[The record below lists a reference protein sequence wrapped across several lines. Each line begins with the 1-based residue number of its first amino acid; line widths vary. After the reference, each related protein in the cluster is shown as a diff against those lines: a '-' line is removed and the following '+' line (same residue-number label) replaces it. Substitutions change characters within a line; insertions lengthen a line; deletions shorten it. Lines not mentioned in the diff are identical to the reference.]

1 MLSLVAAVVLSA
13 QADTTADLHLY
24 RYWRDPDVT
33 NVVALVSV
41 PLSGLTYA
49 PGEDGRTRV
58 ARYEIDMSVTD
69 ADGNVLLSE
78 AWGNRVRVGMGDVP
92 ASSRAVENVSFDLR
106 PGVYSLV
113 FEVRD
118 SISGTSRRLQ
128 ESVEASDARPRMGSV
143 MLAQS
148 IARANEGEAVPA
160 GSLVRNGYVIAPDME
175 GRQPS
180 RGAALRM
187 YTEVYPP
194 SGPAGEQPASVQV
207 VLTPTDN
214 PSAAQV
220 APAIRKR
227 YPRGGGLE
235 IVNLPLDGLEPGSY
249 EVELRVSF
257 ADSVVSEARSLTIE
271 EPPQAVASA
280 TREKLFDGWVEPQLD
295 SLWEKSKYF
304 STPRD
309 RRLYEGLSMEGK
321 RNFLEDFWAR
331 RDPTPG
337 DPNEGYLEFRK
348 RVDEANREFDLS
360 GNPGEGWSSARG
372 RVWILRGEPFER
384 IVRTTRPDS
393 RANSRASGARD
404 YEIWRYAG
412 ARTEFFLFFD
422 QTGFDNF
429 HQIFS
434 TDPEEFTQPNWP
446 ELFPDEDMDFLTD
459 LLGVGRT
466 DRSSAPRNRE

>member
-1 MLSLVAAVVLSA
+1 MIGALTAALLAV

-49 PGEDGRTRV
+49 PDEDGRTRV
-58 ARYEIDMSVTD
+58 ARYDIDMSVTD

-78 AWGNRVRVGMGDVP
+78 GWGNRVRVGMGDVP

-106 PGVYSLV
+106 PGAYSV
-113 FEVRD
+113 AFEVRD
-118 SISGTSRRLQ
+118 SISGTSRRMEERVQ
-128 ESVEASDARPRMGSV
+128 ASDTRPRMGSV
-143 MLAQS
+143 ILAQS
-148 IARANEGEAVPA
+148 IARATEGEAVPA
-160 GSLVRNGYVIAPDME
+160 GSLVRNGYVISPDME

-194 SGPAGEQPASVQV
+194 AGPAGEEPASVQV
-207 VLTPTDN
+207 VLTPAAN
-214 PSAAQV
+214 PSAAQT

-227 YPRGGGLE
+227 YPAGGGLE
-235 IVNLPLDGLEPGSY
+235 IVNLPLDGLEPGTY
-249 EVELRVSF
+249 EVELRVAF

-271 EPPQAVASA
+271 APPEPVASA
-280 TREKLFDGWVEPQLD
+280 DREKLFEGWVEAQLD
-295 SLWEKSKYF
+295 SVWEKSKYF
-304 STPRD
+304 SQPRD

-331 RDPTPG
+331 RDPIAG

-348 RVDEANREFDLS
+348 RVDEANREFDLA
-360 GNPGEGWSSARG
+360 GNPGEGWSTPRG

-384 IVRTTRPDS
+384 FRQKTTGRGGGE
-393 RANSRASGARD
+393 RA
-404 YEIWRYAG
+404 YEVWRYPG
-412 ARTEFFLFFD
+412 VRNDFFIFYD
-422 QTGFDNF
+422 QTGWENY
-429 HQIFS
+429 HQVFS
-434 TDPEEFTQPNWP
+434 TDPEEFTQPRWE
-446 ELFPDEDMDFLTD
+446 ELFSGEDADFLTD
-459 LLGVGRT
+459 LLGVARR
-466 DRSSAPRNRE
+466 DRPATPRNR